1 MTTARVA
8 AARALLAIQARDT
21 TLGAALDV
29 ATAATADA
37 REAGLTVELTT
48 GVLRWQRELDA
59 LIAGAAQRAARTID
73 PLTLVILRLGAYQL
87 RHLDRIPPH
96 AVVSTSVDSVREIG
110 APRAAGF
117 VNAVLRS
124 MIRKGPAL
132 ALPKRPAGHEA
143 SRQAQV
149 AYLSVTLSHPVWLVE
164 RWLDRLGFDA
174 TEAWCRFN
182 NTAPSVTVRAR
193 RAEPAAGLAAELVAA
208 GIDAEPAPFV
218 EDALRLPAG
227 ALGKVPEALRQR
239 IWIQDEG
246 AQLVA
251 RAAGIR
257 PGERVLDLCAAPGG
271 KSIVMAGDL
280 GRASSDVPGLLVAS
294 DFRPSRV
301 ALLTRVLSGA
311 GLPVPVVRLDA
322 RLPLPFAP
330 VFDCVLADV
339 PCSGLGTLRREPDL
353 KWNRSAADL
362 KDLAEEELRILR
374 AAADVVRPGGRLL
387 YATCSSEPDENE
399 AVVRAFLAADS
410 RFTEQPVGRPI
421 PSALVDERGHLQT
434 RPDRH
439 GLEVF
444 FGAVLVRLPGT

>member
-1 MTTARVA
+1 VTTARAA
-8 AARALLAIQARDT
+8 AARALLAIQARES

-29 ATAATADA
+29 ATVATADA

-59 LIAGAAQRAARTID
+59 LIAGAAQRATRTID
-73 PLTLVILRLGAYQL
+73 PTALVVLRLGAYQL

-96 AVVSTSVDSVREIG
+96 AVVSTSVDAVRELG

-124 MIRKGPAL
+124 MIRRGPAL
-132 ALPKRPAGHEA
+132 ALPKRPTGPDP

-149 AYLSVTLSHPVWLVE
+149 AYLSITLSHPAWLVE
-164 RWLDRLGFDA
+164 RWLDRLGFDV

-182 NTAPSVTVRAR
+182 NTSPSVTVRAR
-193 RAEPAAGLAAELVAA
+193 RSEPVAGLAAELVAA
-208 GIDAEPAPFV
+208 GIDAVPAPFV

-251 RAAGIR
+251 RAAGVQ

-280 GRASSDVPGLLVAS
+280 AREPLDAPGLLVAS

-301 ALLTRVLSGA
+301 ALLARVLSGSGVSA
-311 GLPVPVVRLDA
+311 PVVRLDA
-322 RLPLPFAP
+322 RSPLPFAP
-330 VFDCVLADV
+330 LFDCVLADV

-353 KWNRSAADL
+353 KWSRTAADL
-362 KDLAEEELRILR
+362 RGLADEELRILR
-374 AAADVVRPGGRLL
+374 AAADAVRPGGRLL

-399 AVVRAFLAADS
+399 EVVRAFLAADS
-410 RFTEQPVGRPI
+410 RFIERPVGPPI
-421 PSALVDERGHLQT
+421 PAALLDDHGHLHT

-444 FGAVLVRLPGT
+444 FGAMLVRLPGT